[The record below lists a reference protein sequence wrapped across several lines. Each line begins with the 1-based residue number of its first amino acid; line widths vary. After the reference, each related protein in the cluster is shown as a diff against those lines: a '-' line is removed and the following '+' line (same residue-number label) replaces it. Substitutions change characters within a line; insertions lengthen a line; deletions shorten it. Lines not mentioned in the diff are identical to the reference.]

1 MVNSNRKYIVLLNS
15 ITRFLGLF
23 NIVLSNE
30 QSKLGIRYS
39 HVSSEK
45 AIKDF
50 GYQHSISDLQSAIDE
65 TISQIKKANP

>member
-1 MVNSNRKYIVLLNS
+1 MNN
-15 ITRFLGLF
+15 
-23 NIVLSNE
+23 
-30 QSKLGIRYS
+30 QLGIRYS